1 MAESNRPLNTM
12 DEVAYRELQRE
23 NEELKKKVR
32 EAEGETSIVKAVG
45 MNSPEMRR
53 LKNENAELLAD
64 NKKLAHQIEDRIDQL
79 RKAGM

>member
-23 NEELKKKVR
+23 NEELKKKVL

-45 MNSPEMRR
+45 MNSTEMRR